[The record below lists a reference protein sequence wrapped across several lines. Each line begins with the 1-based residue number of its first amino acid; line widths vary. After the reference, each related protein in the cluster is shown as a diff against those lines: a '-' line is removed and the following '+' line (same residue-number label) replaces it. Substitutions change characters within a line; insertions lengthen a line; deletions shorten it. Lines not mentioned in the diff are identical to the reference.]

1 MLPPL
6 LKTRRFLPLFLTQA
20 LGALN
25 DNLFKNALAVLALF
39 RASEGGPEIVAMAS
53 AIFIAPYMLFSATA
67 GQLADRYEKS
77 ALIRITKGFE
87 VLIMVMAAVGFL
99 TGSLPLLL
107 AVLFGLGCQATFFS
121 PLKYAILP
129 THLAEEELIAGNG
142 LIEAGT
148 FLGILVGTILG
159 GALILGAVGPE
170 TVSGLGLA
178 VAVAGFVAAWL
189 VPKAAPALPGL
200 RIDWNIVGESLRV
213 VRSARGQ
220 RPIWLAILALS
231 WFWTL
236 GAIMVSQFPV
246 ISKDVLGGGTALVT
260 VLLTMFAVGIG
271 FGSVICSAI
280 LKGEVTQRYVPFA
293 ALGISVFAWD
303 FAGMC
308 PVIAQQLAGLAT
320 GDETA
325 RLWALLSTFRMWR
338 ALVDLMLLAV
348 CGGLYS
354 VPLYALIQ
362 ERSRPDER
370 SRMIGANNIVNAAM
384 IVAGALIVTLLATKG
399 VSAPVIV
406 GLVAW
411 VNLAVVVWMVAVWP
425 QDTLRGFCRLYFEV
439 FHRVEVRGLEHLQG
453 LGDRV
458 VYVVNHLSYADGTLV
473 ASVLPEA
480 TSITFAVNTF
490 IAKKWWAAAAL
501 SAVDTLLVDP
511 SSPYSVRAM
520 IKAVREGKRLMIFPE
535 GRISR
540 TGALMKVYPGTG
552 MVADKG
558 EAQVVPI
565 HIDGL
570 QWTPLGWLRGVV
582 RLRMFPKITVVI
594 HPAVRLSAPE
604 GLQGRAR
611 REALGR
617 ALQNVMEEASFRSRD
632 TSRTLFRAFLDAK
645 TIFGDKRICANDIT
659 YKPASYG
666 TVTLGAAVLGRRLA
680 ELTAEVKA
688 APFAPPPDG
697 MDAALYADINTA
709 VRVAVMLPN
718 ATAALV
724 TFMGLSAF
732 GRVPA
737 LLNFSAG
744 PEAMLDACRAARAK
758 VVISSRAFITKGK
771 LEKAVERMEG
781 HVRFIWLED
790 VREGLGTKAKL
801 RGLFDRR
808 FARRLPGAKG
818 HPDAVACVLFT
829 SGTTGA
835 PKAVLLSHRNILTN
849 WAQVTSVVDFNPGD
863 RVMNAMPMFHSF
875 GLTGGTL
882 LPLLIGARIFFYPS
896 PLHYRIVPEATYD
909 TDATI
914 LFGTDTFL
922 AGWAR
927 YAHPYDFHRIRLAF
941 AGAEKLRDSTR
952 KVFSERFGVRV
963 LEAYGATETS
973 PALAI
978 NSAMNNRIG
987 TVGRVLPGIDTR
999 LVPLEGAEGAVL
1011 HVHGGNVMIGTV
1023 SAERPDVIE
1032 VPDAGWYDTGDV
1044 VTMDDERFLSIVGRV
1059 KRFAKPGGERISM
1072 DGCEELAA
1080 ACWPKAAHAV
1090 VAVPDARKGE
1100 ALVLV
1105 TTQEDATARVLLG
1118 FARERGLGE
1127 IMVPRIVVP
1136 VAKLPLLGSG
1146 KVNYPAVSAMRLR
1159 GLNTLPSMTM
1169 SPAAITAMPMMAF
1182 AVIGSP
1188 RIAQPIS
1195 RADGGISSVTSER
1208 LVGPALAISPKKMI
1222 AAAPIKT
1229 RLRTM
1234 VSSGSSVASV
1244 R

>member
-1 MLPPL
+1 MVPPL

-25 DNLFKNALAVLALF
+25 DNMFKNALAVLALF
-39 RASEGGPEIVAMAS
+39 RAAEGGPEIVAMAS
-53 AIFIAPYMLFSATA
+53 AIFISPYMLFSATA

-77 ALIRITKGFE
+77 SLIRITKGLE
-87 VLIMVMAAVGFL
+87 VLLMLIATAGFL

-107 AVLFGLGCQATFFS
+107 VVLFGLGCQATFFS

-129 THLAEEELIAGNG
+129 THLAETELVAGNG

-148 FLGILVGTILG
+148 FLGILAGTILG
-159 GALILGAVGPE
+159 GALILGSIGPQIISALGLVVAAVG
-170 TVSGLGLA
+170 LI
-178 VAVAGFVAAWL
+178 AAWL
-189 VPKAAPALPGL
+189 VPAAIPALPNL
-200 RIDWNIVGESLRV
+200 RIDWNILAETRRV
-213 VRSARGQ
+213 VLSARAQ

-246 ISKDVLGGGTALVT
+246 ISKNVLGGGTMLVT

-293 ALGISVFAWD
+293 ALGISIFAWD
-303 FAGMC
+303 FSGMC
-308 PVIAQQLAGLAT
+308 PAIATQIAGMAPSS
-320 GDETA
+320 ETDH
-325 RLWALLSTFRMWR
+325 LWALLSTFRMWR
-338 ALVDLMLLAV
+338 ALLDLLLLAV

-362 ERSRPDER
+362 ERSRPAER
-370 SRMIGANNIVNAAM
+370 SRMIGANNILNAAL
-384 IVAGALIVTLLATKG
+384 IVVGAIIVTLLATKG
-399 VSAPVIV
+399 VSAPTIV
-406 GLVAW
+406 ALTAG
-411 VNLAVVVWMVAVWP
+411 VNLAVVIWMAAVWP
-425 QDTLRGFCRLYFEV
+425 QDTLRGLCRLYFDI
-439 FHRVEVRGLEHLQG
+439 FHRAEIRGLENLQG

-458 VYVVNHLSYADGTLV
+458 IYVVNHLSFADGTLV

-480 TSITFAVNTF
+480 TRMTFAVNSF
-490 IAKKWWAAAAL
+490 VAKKWWAAPVL

-535 GRISR
+535 GRITR
-540 TGALMKVYPGTG
+540 TGALMKIYPGTG

-558 EAQVVPI
+558 DAQIVPI

-570 QWTPLGWLRGVV
+570 QYTPLGRLRGLV
-582 RLRMFPKITVVI
+582 RLRLFPKVTVIV

-604 GLQGRAR
+604 ALQGRPR

-617 ALQNVMEEASFRSRD
+617 ALQAVMENSDFNSRD
-632 TSRTLFRAFLDAK
+632 TGRPLFRAFLDAK
-645 TIFGDKRICANDIT
+645 TIFGNKRICADDIT
-659 YKPASYG
+659 YKPATYG

-680 ELTAEVKA
+680 HLTAEVKA
-688 APFAPPPDG
+688 APFTKPPTG
-697 MDAALYADINTA
+697 MDPALYADINKA
-709 VRVAVMLPN
+709 IRVAVMLPN

-758 VVISSRAFITKGK
+758 CVISSRAFITKGK
-771 LEKAVERMEG
+771 LEKTVERMQG
-781 HVRFIWLED
+781 HVHFIWLED
-790 VREGLGTKAKL
+790 VREGLATADKL
-801 RGLFDRR
+801 RGLLDKRL
-808 FARRLPGAKG
+808 ARRLPGA
-818 HPDAVACVLFT
+818 HANPDAVACVLFT
-829 SGTTGA
+829 SGTTGS

-863 RVMNAMPMFHSF
+863 RVLNAMPMFHSF

-896 PLHYRIVPEATYD
+896 PLHYRIVPEAAYD

-914 LFGTDTFL
+914 VFGTDTFL
-922 AGWAR
+922 SGWAR
-927 YAHPYDFHRIRLAF
+927 YAHPYDFHTIRLAF

-952 KVFSERFGVRV
+952 KLFAERFGVRV
-963 LEAYGATETS
+963 LEAYGTTETA
-973 PALAI
+973 PALAV
-978 NSAMNNRIG
+978 NSSMNNRTG
-987 TVGRVLPGIDTR
+987 TVGRVLPGIETR
-999 LVPLEGAEGAVL
+999 LEQLEGADGAIL
-1011 HVHGGNVMIGTV
+1011 HVRGANVMIGTV
-1023 SAERPDVIE
+1023 TALHPDVI
-1032 VPDAGWYDTGDV
+1032 DAPPKGWYHTGDV
-1044 VTMDDERFLSIVGRV
+1044 VTMDEERFVTIVGRV

-1090 VAVPDARKGE
+1090 IAIPDPRKGE

-1105 TTQEDATARVLLG
+1105 TTQQDATTRTLLN
-1118 FARERGLGE
+1118 FARDRGLSE
-1127 IMVPRIVVP
+1127 IMIPRIIIP
-1136 VAKLPLLGSG
+1136 ITKLPLLGSG
-1146 KVNYPAVSAMRLR
+1146 KVNYPAVQTLVTETKPALEP
-1159 GLNTLPSMTM
+1159 LPS
-1169 SPAAITAMPMMAF
+1169 
-1182 AVIGSP
+1182 
-1188 RIAQPIS
+1188 
-1195 RADGGISSVTSER
+1195 
-1208 LVGPALAISPKKMI
+1208 
-1222 AAAPIKT
+1222 
-1229 RLRTM
+1229 
-1234 VSSGSSVASV
+1234 
-1244 R
+1244 

>member
-1 MLPPL
+1 MVPPL

-39 RASEGGPEIVAMAS
+39 RAAEGGPEIVAMAS

-77 ALIRITKGFE
+77 SLIRLTKGFE
-87 VLIMVMAAVGFL
+87 VLIMLIATAGFL

-107 AVLFGLGCQATFFS
+107 VVLFGLGCQATFFS

-129 THLAEEELIAGNG
+129 THLAETELVAGNG

-148 FLGILVGTILG
+148 FLGILAGTILG
-159 GALILGAVGPE
+159 GALILGAAGPE
-170 TVSGLGLA
+170 IVSALA
-178 VAVAGFVAAWL
+178 LVVAAAGFVAAWL

-200 RIDWNIVGESLRV
+200 RIEWNILAETRRV
-213 VRSARGQ
+213 VLSARSQ

-246 ISKDVLGGGTALVT
+246 ISKDVLGGGTMLVT
-260 VLLTMFAVGIG
+260 VLLTMFALGIG

-293 ALGISVFAWD
+293 ALGISIFAWD

-308 PVIAQQLAGLAT
+308 PAIATQLANVAT
-320 GDETA
+320 SDETA

-338 ALVDLMLLAV
+338 ALIDLMLLAV
-348 CGGLYS
+348 CGGLFS
-354 VPLYALIQ
+354 VPLYAMIQ

-370 SRMIGANNIVNAAM
+370 SRMIGANNIVNAAL
-384 IVAGALIVTLLATKG
+384 IVLGAVIVTLLASRG
-399 VSAPVIV
+399 VSAPTII
-406 GLVAW
+406 LLTAA
-411 VNLAVVVWMVAVWP
+411 VNLAVAAWMVAVWP
-425 QDTLRGFCRLYFEV
+425 RETLRAICRLYFEI
-439 FHRVEVRGLEHLQG
+439 FHGLRITGLENLNG
-453 LGDRV
+453 LGERV
-458 VYVVNHLSYADGTLV
+458 IYVVNHLSFADGVLV
-473 ASVLPEA
+473 AACLPQ
-480 TSITFAVNTF
+480 TTDITFAVNSF
-490 IAKKWWAAAAL
+490 IAKAWWARIGL
-501 SAVDTLLVDP
+501 SAVDTLEVDP

-520 IKAVREGKRLMIFPE
+520 IKAVRSGQRLMIFPE
-535 GRISR
+535 GRITR
-540 TGALMKVYPGTG
+540 TGALMKIYPGTG

-570 QWTPLGWLRGVV
+570 QWTRLGRMAGLV
-582 RLRMFPKITVVI
+582 RLRWFPSITVVV
-594 HPAVRLSAPE
+594 HPPVTLSAPQ

-611 REALGR
+611 REAMGR
-617 ALQNVMEEASFRSRD
+617 ALQAVMETADFNSRD
-632 TSRTLFRAFLDAK
+632 TGRTLFRAFLDAK
-645 TIFGDKRICANDIT
+645 TIFGNKRVCANDIT
-659 YKPASYG
+659 YKPATYG

-680 ELTAEVKA
+680 KLTQATNA
-688 APFAPPPDG
+688 APFAPPPAG
-697 MDAALYADINTA
+697 MSPTDYADINNA
-709 VRVAVMLPN
+709 VRVGVMLPN

-724 TFMGLSAF
+724 TIMGLSAF

-737 LLNFSAG
+737 LLNVSAG
-744 PEAMLDACRAARAK
+744 AEAMLDACRAARAK
-758 VVISSRAFITKGK
+758 IVISSRAFITKAK
-771 LEKAVERMEG
+771 LEKTVERMQG
-781 HVRFIWLED
+781 HVSFLWLED
-790 VREGLGTKAKL
+790 VREGLGTIDKL
-801 RGLFDRR
+801 RGLLDRSR
-808 FARRLPGAKG
+808 ARNLPGARG
-818 HPDAVACVLFT
+818 NPDVPACILFT

-849 WAQVTSVVDFNPGD
+849 WAQVASVVDFTPGD

-882 LPLLIGARIFFYPS
+882 LPLLIGARIFFYPT
-896 PLHYRIVPEATYD
+896 PLHYRIVPETIYD

-914 LFGTDTFL
+914 VFGTDTFL

-927 YAHPYDFHRIRLAF
+927 YAHPYDFHTVRYAF

-952 KVFSERFGVRV
+952 QLFAERFGVRV

-978 NSAMNNRIG
+978 NTAMNNRTG
-987 TVGRVLPGIDTR
+987 TVGRVLPGIETK
-999 LVPLEGAEGAVL
+999 LVPLEGTDGAVL
-1011 HVHGGNVMIGTV
+1011 HVRGANIMLGTV
-1023 SAERPDVIE
+1023 TAAQPDII
-1032 VPDAGWYDTGDV
+1032 DAPENGWYDTGDV
-1044 VTMDDERFLSIVGRV
+1044 VTMDDERFLKIVGRV

-1090 VAVPDARKGE
+1090 IAIPDPRKGE

-1105 TTQEDATARVLLG
+1105 TTQEDATPRTLLAYARD
-1118 FARERGLGE
+1118 RGIGE
-1127 IMVPRIVVP
+1127 IMIPRIIIP
-1136 VAKLPLLGSG
+1136 IAKLPLLGSG
-1146 KVNYPAVSAMRLR
+1146 KVNYPAVQKMVTETQPVRE
-1159 GLNTLPSMTM
+1159 PID
-1169 SPAAITAMPMMAF
+1169 AA
-1182 AVIGSP
+1182 
-1188 RIAQPIS
+1188 
-1195 RADGGISSVTSER
+1195 
-1208 LVGPALAISPKKMI
+1208 
-1222 AAAPIKT
+1222 
-1229 RLRTM
+1229 
-1234 VSSGSSVASV
+1234 
-1244 R
+1244 